1 MLFTIITIAVVTGI
15 LYFVLSRTLF
25 PLLQIS
31 KMKRRLMNEGV
42 EADAV
47 LLNMEQ
53 TGLYINNQPQIK
65 LQVQVQPLTGRNFV
79 SEVRE
84 VLTLIDL
91 SQLRIGS
98 TLKVKYNP
106 VNTKEVMVLR
116 QPVFS

>member
-1 MLFTIITIAVVTGI
+1 MLFTILIAVLALAI
-15 LYFVLSRTLF
+15 LYAVFSRTVF
-25 PLLQIS
+25 PLVQIG
-31 KMKRRLMNEGV
+31 KMKRRLLKEGV

-53 TGLYINNQPQIK
+53 TGLYVNNQPQIK
-65 LQVQVQPLTGRNFV
+65 LQVQVHPVTGRNFV

-106 VNTKEVMVLR
+106 ANTREVMVLR
-116 QPVFS
+116 NAIG

>member
-1 MLFTIITIAVVTGI
+1 M
-15 LYFVLSRTLF
+15 S
-25 PLLQIS
+25 
-31 KMKRRLMNEGV
+31 EGV
-42 EADAV
+42 EAEAV

-53 TGLYINNQPQIK
+53 TGLYVNNHPQIK
-65 LQVQVQPLTGRNFV
+65 LQVEVQPLAGRNFV

-106 VNTKEVMVLR
+106 LNTNEVIVIR
-116 QPVFS
+116 QAQMLF